1 MKRASDLRAA
11 VAMPGMSEI
20 AASQTEISSIA
31 AKLSTRDID
40 VCPSPRRG
48 EFAIRVNAVPSCGLT
63 RNVRYCTAS
72 LISARS

>member
-1 MKRASDLRAA
+1 MKRSSDLRAA
-11 VAMPGMSEI
+11 VARPGMSSI
-20 AASQTEISSIA
+20 AASQTLMSIA
-31 AKLSTRDID
+31 AACASTRDID

-63 RNVRYCTAS
+63 RNVRYWTAS